1 MASLLFCMLTTI
13 IVGIVFKLYPR
24 YGINTLQAIVVN
36 YFVCVIMASLV
47 LGEFAIEAE
56 VVEKDWFPYAILL
69 GFIFISGFNLIA
81 YSVQKIGITITTIMQ
96 KMSIVLTVPV
106 AVWMYNESMSAWKIS
121 GLLLGLVAIYLTNKK
136 DKDEVAV
143 PVSNWLLAVP
153 VIVLLMAVA
162 IETGLQYVQETFLEG
177 KGGLK
182 FTATL
187 FGCAGSTGLILVI
200 FGLITGRLKFSYKNI
215 LAGIVLGIPN
225 FFSIY
230 LIIVA
235 IKEGWEGSVFFPIN
249 NVSVLALSALIGFWF
264 FNEKLSKAN
273 VIGLIL
279 AVVSIGLIARGG
291 LL

>member
-136 DKDEVAV
+136 DKDEVAG